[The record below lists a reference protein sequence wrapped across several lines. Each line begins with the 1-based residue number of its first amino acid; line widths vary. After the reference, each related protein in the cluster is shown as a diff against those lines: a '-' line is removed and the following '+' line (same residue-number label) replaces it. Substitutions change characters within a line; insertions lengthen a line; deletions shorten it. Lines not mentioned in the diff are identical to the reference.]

1 MQLSGSANGMWE
13 DETTDRRGAPC
24 WTSSA
29 TARAFLE
36 AQLRQQHNMAQDLEG
51 GTDQTPKP
59 WPRLKHYTLAEDDLK
74 HIRHRRRPHNRLGL
88 ALLQSS
94 A

>member
-36 AQLRQQHNMAQDLEG
+36 AQLRQQHNMAQDLKQK
-51 GTDQTPKP
+51 QT
-59 WPRLKHYTLAEDDLK
+59 KHKSRGHGMSL
-74 HIRHRRRPHNRLGL
+74 
-88 ALLQSS
+88 
-94 A
+94 